1 MAGKGQ
7 PPKKP
12 EDKRKSM
19 KMMFSQKEKLK
30 IEKGIIAEKTDEK
43 FSTYVRNA
51 ALQRAETAIRR
62 EEENNFQFFGKFRD

>member
-19 KMMFSQKEKLK
+19 KMMFSPKEKQK
-30 IEKGIIAEKTDEK
+30 IEEGMAAEKTDEK

-51 ALQRAETAIRR
+51 ALARAENALKEKEI
-62 EEENNFQFFGKFRD
+62 F